1 MYLKEKYDLLDWGH
15 FWLSDT
21 PQIPG
26 SRYPT
31 QKFWPRT
38 CTAADF
44 CGADGAFSL
53 FATHLD
59 NADPVA
65 REKGF
70 ALILGRAANKEKVLI
85 CGDFNEEPE
94 VVLRWIPKEYID
106 LSGGLIDTFH
116 GYGKERGKIDYIFGK
131 GGFRA
136 EKIVCDRTMR
146 DGGFLSDHYPVWAEI
161 I

>member
-1 MYLKEKYDLLDWGH
+1 M
-15 FWLSDT
+15 
-21 PQIPG
+21 
-26 SRYPT
+26 
-31 QKFWPRT
+31 
-38 CTAADF
+38 DF
-44 CGADGAFSL
+44 CGAAGEFSL

-59 NADPVA
+59 NVDPVA
-65 REKGF
+65 REKGL
-70 ALILGRAANKEKVLI
+70 ALILGCAANKEKVLI

-136 EKIVCDRTMR
+136 EKIVCDKTMR
-146 DGGFLSDHYPVWAEI
+146 SGGFLSDHYPVWAEI